1 MAKPT
6 LTNFRADTLRE
17 LRVQAA
23 LSQEAVAKMVGVS
36 AWTYR
41 QWETGDA
48 TPLAGRLK
56 RLASAV
62 GADVADLLGPP
73 QTLADYRVLAG
84 LSQADLAGRLGV
96 SRATVAGWE
105 QGLTPVAAKHQPGLM
120 SALPIP
126 ASVTPPWQDTPPTA
140 AQTQPPPPATR
151 PRSDPADWEWACAS
165 VTAFLANQTLR
176 SLAREREPVSPPA
189 VIEPSWAED
198 PRPFQTIY
206 REFRSKRA
214 RQDTEPLRILLP
226 YDSGGDTAKGIDP
239 GQVRS
244 FTVTIEFDF
253 RASMSL
259 PDRRQ
264 AIERIGSELHHGGVI
279 ESPEP
284 RDSRSEDHRDEHS
297 WLFQTSGALIGAEIT
312 SPNSRGDARFWDQLL
327 NVCHMI
333 NNFEGKAS
341 RRAGCHITV
350 GIDGHEHTTVR
361 HENLLRGIQ
370 AYEDLLYRLGQSIT
384 RRRHRR
390 PPGSTPATKPGR
402 GYQPI
407 TGTRH
412 TPTHPM
418 QVHYAHTRLASGDR
432 IRFRLWDSTLN
443 PGAIQTQIKLSVAMI
458 EEFSTRTWTQHTQLG
473 THFARN
479 RGILRGRP
487 GARLHAA
494 EWKRDTLPL
503 RELADLL
510 YPNPADREQLA
521 ALFAITRWNP
531 PSTNTQSDAH

>member
-23 LSQEAVAKMVGVS
+23 LSQEAVAEMVGVS

-41 QWETGDA
+41 QWETGGA

-56 RLASAV
+56 DLASAV

-84 LSQADLAGRLGV
+84 LSQADLSERLGV

-126 ASVTPPWQDTPPTA
+126 ASVTPPWQDTPPTP
-140 AQTQPPPPATR
+140 AQTQPPPQVAR

-165 VTAFLANQTLR
+165 VTALLANQTLH
-176 SLAREREPVSPPA
+176 SLAQEPLSPPA
-189 VIEPSWAED
+189 AIEPSWVED
-198 PRPFQTIY
+198 PRPFQTTY
-206 REFRSKRA
+206 RETRSKA
-214 RQDTEPLRILLP
+214 RQGTPPLQIPLP
-226 YDSGGDTAKGIDP
+226 YHSSGETAMGNDP

-264 AIERIGSELHHGGVI
+264 ALEWIGSELHDAGII

-284 RDSRSEDHRDEHS
+284 RDYRPGTHRDEHS

-327 NVCHMI
+327 HVCHMI
-333 NNFEGKAS
+333 NNFDGKAS
-341 RRAGCHITV
+341 RRAGCHVTV
-350 GIDGHEHTTVR
+350 GIEGHEHTIVR
-361 HENLLRGIQ
+361 HENLLRRIQ
-370 AYEDLLYRLGQSIT
+370 TYEDLLYRLGQNTT

-390 PPGSTPATKPGR
+390 PPGTTRAPEPGR
-402 GYQPI
+402 GYQPV
-407 TGTRH
+407 TADRH
-412 TPTHPM
+412 APTYPM
-418 QVHYAHTRLASGDR
+418 RVHYAHPRLASGDR

-443 PGAIQTQIKLSVAMI
+443 PGAIQAQIKLSVAMI
-458 EEFSTRTWTQHTQLG
+458 EEFSTRTWTQPTPVG

-479 RGILRGRP
+479 RRIP
-487 GARLHAA
+487 GARLSAA
-494 EWKRDTLPL
+494 DWKRDTLPL

-510 YPNPADREQLA
+510 YPNAADREQLA
-521 ALFAITRWNP
+521 VLFAITRWNP
-531 PSTNTQSDAH
+531 PPTNTQSDAR